1 MFLVDKYYN
10 ESNTN
15 SCNQQ
20 ILDRILD
27 QCNSHKYI
35 YDNFNEISKSKDKL
49 IDSINFIINNPFKFE
64 NLQHLILYGLN
75 GCGKEFLVNKLVES
89 IYGVKG
95 SKTKEVEYIINGYG
109 NTKTKVL
116 IKQSN
121 NHIVIEPNNNG
132 FDKYLIQEIIQEY
145 AKTEILDICYNMN
158 KFKIVI
164 IDKID
169 NLNYYAQTSLRR
181 TMEKYSKSC
190 KFIFISNQLS
200 KIIEPLKSRCLSI
213 RVPLPT
219 DAEIINVVL
228 KISIKENINITF
240 KDIQII
246 LKNCDSNINKAIW
259 YLEYKKLG
267 LENKNNN
274 WENLID
280 EISILLTNKIKKNSD
295 INNIIVKCRKIFYIL
310 YITNIDLNLVISKLM
325 EKLIELVDDNRVKY
339 EIISLTSQYQ
349 FRMING
355 TRQIIHLEAYIL
367 NIVKIIY
374 EFTLK

>member
-10 ESNTN
+10 ESNTIV
-15 SCNQQ
+15 CNQQ
-20 ILDRILD
+20 ILNKILD

-35 YDNFNEISKSKDKL
+35 YDNFKDISQDNNKL
-49 IDSINFIINNPFKFE
+49 IESFKFIVDNPFKYDNF
-64 NLQHLILYGLN
+64 QHLIVYGLN
-75 GCGKEFLVNKLVES
+75 GSGKEFLVNKLVES
-89 IYGVKG
+89 IYGIKG
-95 SKTKEVEYIINGYG
+95 SKTQEIEYIINGYG
-109 NTKTKVL
+109 NTKTKVM

-121 NHIVIEPNNNG
+121 NHIIIEPNNNG

-145 AKTEILDICYNMN
+145 AKTEILNICYNMN

-181 TMEKYSKSC
+181 TMEKYSKTC

-200 KIIEPLKSRCLSI
+200 KIIEPLKSRCLCI

-219 DAEIINVVL
+219 DAEIINVIL
-228 KISIKENINITF
+228 KISAKENIKLTYN
-240 KDIQII
+240 DIQNII
-246 LKNCDSNINKAIW
+246 KNCDSNINKAIW
-259 YLEYKKLG
+259 HLEYKKMG
-267 LENKNNN
+267 SDISDN
-274 WENLID
+274 WEVLIN
-280 EISILLTNKIKKNSD
+280 EIAILLTTKIKKNSD
-295 INNIIVKCRKIFYIL
+295 INNIIIKCREQFYTL

-325 EKLIELVDDNRVKY
+325 TRIIELIEDNNVKY
-339 EIISLTSQYQ
+339 RIINLTSEYQ
-349 FRMING
+349 FRMVNG

-374 EFTLK
+374 ELL

>member
-10 ESNTN
+10 ESNTIA
-15 SCNQQ
+15 CNQQ
-20 ILDRILD
+20 ILNRILD

-35 YDNFNEISKSKDKL
+35 YDNFKEISKDNNKL
-49 IDSINFIINNPFKFE
+49 TNAINFIVNNPFKYDNF
-64 NLQHLILYGLN
+64 QHLIVYGLN
-75 GCGKEFLVNKLVES
+75 GCGKEFLVNKLVEN
-89 IYGVKG
+89 IYGIKG
-95 SKTKEVEYIINGYG
+95 SKTQEVEYIINGYG
-109 NTKTKVL
+109 NTKTKVM

-121 NHIVIEPNNNG
+121 NHIIIEPNNNG

-145 AKTEILDICYNMN
+145 AKTEILNICYNMN

-181 TMEKYSKSC
+181 TMEKYSKTC

-200 KIIEPLKSRCLSI
+200 KIIEPLKSRCLCI

-219 DAEIINVVL
+219 DAEIINVIL
-228 KISIKENINITF
+228 KISAKENIKLTYN
-240 KDIQII
+240 DIQNII
-246 LKNCDSNINKAIW
+246 QNCNSNINKAIW
-259 YLEYKKLG
+259 QLEYKKLSCDISH
-267 LENKNNN
+267 N
-274 WENLID
+274 WESLID
-280 EISILLTNKIKKNSD
+280 EIAILLTTKVKKNSD
-295 INNIIVKCRKIFYIL
+295 INNIIIKCRQQFYTL

-325 EKLIELVDDNRVKY
+325 TRIIVLIDDNSIRYK
-339 EIISLTSQYQ
+339 IINLTSEYQ
-349 FRMING
+349 FRMVNG

-374 EFTLK
+374 ELL